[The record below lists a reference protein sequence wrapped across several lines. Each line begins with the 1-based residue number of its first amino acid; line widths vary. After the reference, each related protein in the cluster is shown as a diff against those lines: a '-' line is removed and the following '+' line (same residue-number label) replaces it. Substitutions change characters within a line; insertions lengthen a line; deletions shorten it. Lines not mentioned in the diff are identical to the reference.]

1 MDCYIVRVY
10 RHITNQNGQ
19 ADEIAGLVE
28 QVGDDTRSKPF
39 STYKDLVDAIRDSF
53 ETDGAVGSQGA
64 PEGKV
69 QALHSI
75 RGRQ

>member
-10 RHITNQNGQ
+10 RHITQQNGQ

-28 QVGDDTRSKPF
+28 QVGDGKRSKPF
-39 STYKDLVDAIRDSF
+39 STYKHLVDAIRDSF
-53 ETDGAVGSQGA
+53 ETDGDVDSQGA

-75 RGRQ
+75 HRRQ